1 MCGIFAVFG
10 YNKTHTRDTLLQCS
24 KTLRH
29 RGPDWNGIYINEETK
44 VCVCHE
50 RLSIVGVNKGA
61 QPIYDCPYNKNYV
74 LTVNGEIY
82 NHLGIREIVLQDR
95 YDFTTDSDCEVI
107 LHLYREYGNK
117 FLNMLD
123 GVFSF
128 ALYDAT
134 ENNFLVARDP
144 IGVNPLYYAV
154 DNEQGICVA
163 SEIKAIRQWSSDVEI
178 KIFPPGH
185 FMTRNLELQRYYN
198 PKWFLGE
205 SIPKYNMEVSE
216 ENICKIIRKSLT
228 RSVEKR
234 LMADVPFG
242 VLLSGG
248 LDSSL
253 TSSIASKLV
262 KQGKNKN
269 WGSQLHSFSIGLEG
283 APDLKYARMVAD
295 HLGTIH
301 HEFHFT
307 VEEGIDAIRD
317 VIYHLE
323 TYDVTTI
330 RASTPMFLLSRKIK
344 AMGIKMVLSGEGA
357 DEIYGGYLYFHKAP
371 SDEIFHQEC
380 VKRVKNLHY
389 FDCLRANKSTMAWG
403 LEVRVPFLDKEFLNV
418 SMPIRPEQ
426 KLNGIEKYILRKAFD
441 PSMNNGEVYLPHDVL
456 WRQKEQFSDGVGYN
470 WIDSLIADC
479 QSRVSDEEF
488 ENAGVKYEY
497 NTPQTKE
504 AYYFREIFEEYYPN
518 CEKVS
523 EFWVPNTDWE
533 GVKADPSG
541 RAQGV
546 HENFDNEFN

>member
-10 YNKTHTRDTLLQCS
+10 YDPEVHNRETLLNCS
-24 KTLRH
+24 KKLRH
-29 RGPDWNGIYINEETK
+29 RGPDWNGIYINEESN

-61 QPIYDCPYNKNYV
+61 QPIFENAIDKKLV
-74 LTVNGEIY
+74 LSVNGEIY
-82 NHLGIREIVLQDR
+82 NYQGIKDIVLQDR

-107 LHLYREYGNK
+107 LHLYRELGVN
-117 FLNMLD
+117 FINMLD

-128 ALYDAT
+128 ALYDS
-134 ENNFLVARDP
+134 EKNNFLVARDP
-144 IGVNPLYYAV
+144 IGVNPLYYAEE
-154 DNEQGICVA
+154 NNGLCVA
-163 SEIKAIRQWSSDVEI
+163 SELKAIREWSETAEI

-185 FMTRNLELQRYYN
+185 YMTKNLEIVRYYN
-198 PKWFLGE
+198 PRWME
-205 SIPKYNMEVSE
+205 NTNIPKYNLEVSD
-216 ENICKIIRKSLT
+216 ENMCKRIRETLT
-228 RSVEKR
+228 KSVEKR
-234 LMADVPFG
+234 LMTDVPFG

-262 KQGKNKN
+262 KEGKNKN
-269 WGSQLHSFSIGLEG
+269 WGQQLHSFSIGLEG
-283 APDLKYARMVAD
+283 APDLKFGKMVAE

-307 VEEGIDAIRD
+307 VEEGIDAIKD

-357 DEIYGGYLYFHKAP
+357 DEVYGGYLYFHNAP
-371 SDEIFHQEC
+371 TDERFHEEC
-380 VKRVKNLHY
+380 CKRVRNLHY

-403 LEVRVPFLDKEFLNV
+403 LEVRVPFLDKEFLNL
-418 SMPIRPEQ
+418 SMPIRPNQ
-426 KLNGIEKYILRKAFD
+426 KLRNIEKYILRKAFD
-441 PSMNNGEVYLPHDVL
+441 PSMTDGYEYLPKEVL

-470 WIDSLIADC
+470 WIDSLIENC
-479 QSRVSDEEF
+479 GERVSNEALAE
-488 ENAGVKYEY
+488 AGCRFEY
-497 NTPQTKE
+497 NTPTTKE
-504 AYYFREIFEEYYPN
+504 GYYFREIFEEYYPN
-518 CEKVS
+518 CERVS
-523 EFWVPNTDWE
+523 EYWIPNTEWE

-546 HENFDNEFN
+546 HLEYEENM

>member
-10 YNKTHTRDTLLQCS
+10 YKPSDTRETLLACS
-24 KTLRH
+24 KKLRH

-44 VCVCHE
+44 ACVCHE

-61 QPIYDCPYNKNYV
+61 QPIFDCPYNKSYV
-74 LTVNGEIY
+74 LSVNGEIY
-82 NHLGIREIVLQDR
+82 NYQGIKDIVLQDR

-107 LHLYREYGNK
+107 LHLYREFGNN

-128 ALYDAT
+128 ALYDSV
-134 ENNFLVARDP
+134 ENNFLIARDP
-144 IGVNPLYYAV
+144 IGVNPLYYAQDGNSV
-154 DNEQGICVA
+154 CVA
-163 SEIKAIRQWSSDVEI
+163 SELKAIREWSDTAEI

-185 FMTRNLELQRYYN
+185 FMTRNMELVKYYN
-198 PKWFLGE
+198 PKWTQ
-205 SIPKYNMEVSE
+205 SMDIPKYNLEISDEDM
-216 ENICKIIRKSLT
+216 CRKIRETLT
-228 RSVEKR
+228 KSVEKR

-262 KQGKNKN
+262 KEGKNKN
-269 WGSQLHSFSIGLEG
+269 WGQQLHSFSIGLED
-283 APDLKYARMVAD
+283 APDLKYAKIVAD

-357 DEIYGGYLYFHKAP
+357 DEVYGGYLYFHKAP
-371 SDEIFHQEC
+371 SDEIFHEEC
-380 VKRVKNLHY
+380 CKRVSNLHY

-418 SMPIRPEQ
+418 SMPIRPQQ
-426 KLNGIEKYILRKAFD
+426 KMRKIEKYILRKAFD
-441 PSMNNGEVYLPHDVL
+441 QEMTGGEVYLPEEVL

-470 WIDSLIADC
+470 WIDSLIESC
-479 QSRVSDEEF
+479 NQRVTDEELSG
-488 ENAGVKYEY
+488 AGEKYEY
-497 NTPQTKE
+497 NTPQSKE
-504 AYYFREIFEEYYPN
+504 AYYFREIFEGYYKN
-518 CEKVS
+518 CDKVS
-523 EFWVPNTDWE
+523 EYWIPNTDWE

-541 RAQGV
+541 RAQGI
-546 HENFDNEFN
+546 HEQFDNNL